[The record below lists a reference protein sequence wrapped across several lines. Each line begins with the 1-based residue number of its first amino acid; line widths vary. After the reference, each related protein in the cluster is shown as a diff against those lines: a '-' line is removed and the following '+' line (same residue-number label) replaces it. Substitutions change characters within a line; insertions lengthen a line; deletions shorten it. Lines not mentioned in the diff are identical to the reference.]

1 MTKNYEAL
9 LKEQIMQSLLGNTK
23 STLQD
28 YVETLTIQNKKDIK
42 EISQAYFVVN
52 REIFG
57 EPLKP

>member
-28 YVETLTIQNKKDIK
+28 YVETLTTQNKKDIK
-42 EISQAYFVVN
+42 EIWQAYFVIN
-52 REIFG
+52 CEISLISF
-57 EPLKP
+57 LF

>member
-28 YVETLTIQNKKDIK
+28 YVETLTTQNKKDIK
-42 EISQAYFVVN
+42 EIWLAYFVIN
-52 REIFG
+52 REILG

>member
-28 YVETLTIQNKKDIK
+28 YVETLTVQNKEDIK
-42 EISQAYFVVN
+42 EISQAYFIIN
-52 REIFG
+52 CEIFG

>member
-1 MTKNYEAL
+1 MTKNYEIL

-28 YVETLTIQNKKDIK
+28 YVETLTTQNKKDIK
-42 EISQAYFVVN
+42 EIWQAYFVIN
-52 REIFG
+52 REILG

>member
-1 MTKNYEAL
+1 MTKNYEIL

>member
-28 YVETLTIQNKKDIK
+28 YVETLTTQNKKDIK
-42 EISQAYFVVN
+42 EIWQAYFVVN
-52 REIFG
+52 CEISG

>member
-1 MTKNYEAL
+1 MTENYEIL

-28 YVETLTIQNKKDIK
+28 YVETLTTQNKKDIK
-42 EISQAYFVVN
+42 EISQAYFVIN